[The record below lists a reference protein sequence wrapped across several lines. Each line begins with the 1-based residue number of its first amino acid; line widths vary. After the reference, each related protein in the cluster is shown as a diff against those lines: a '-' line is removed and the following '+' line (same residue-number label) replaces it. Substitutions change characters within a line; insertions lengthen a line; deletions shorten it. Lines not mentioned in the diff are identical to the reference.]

1 MNREK
6 IDELLSSVKLNELL
20 HKQDCEKKKSK
31 VLWICA
37 IAGAVVAV
45 AAIAY
50 GIYRFFT
57 PDYLEDFEDEY
68 DEDLEDDF
76 FDDEDESEEFR

>member
-1 MNREK
+1 MTREK
-6 IDELLSSVKLNELL
+6 IDELLSTVKLNELL

-57 PDYLEDFEDEY
+57 PDYLEDFEDDF
-68 DEDLEDDF
+68 DEDFEDDF
-76 FDDEDESEEFR
+76 FDEEDESEE